1 MGCIVIN
8 FRTRQII
15 IKDDENKPDTDAPK
29 VTLTVPDT
37 SKLKESRKEQND
49 RIIQKLQLQKG
60 K

>member
-15 IKDDENKPDTDAPK
+15 LKEEDDDVKPDAPK
-29 VTLTVPDT
+29 VTLTVPDA
-37 SKLKESRKEQND
+37 SKQKESRKDQND
-49 RIIQKLQLQKG
+49 RIIEKLRLKG

>member
-15 IKDDENKPDTDAPK
+15 LKEEDEDVKPDAPK
-29 VTLTVPDT
+29 VTMIVPT
-37 SKLKESRKEQND
+37 SKQKESRKEQND
-49 RIIQKLQLQKG
+49 RIIEKLRLKG